1 MKLGIR
7 KIEYIDTSRLYD
19 YSTLAPGSTLDV
31 RNFIQSG
38 YHFTEL
44 PFTPETGDLEEHWQD
59 DDGGQFSK
67 ISFNAAIRRNKSS
80 YKSTLQQL
88 VGRKCV
94 WKLTLISGL
103 EYLLGSK
110 EFVPKFTY
118 GEGVSGLSS
127 SEFNISIDVESIHGL
142 LINQEAS

>member
-7 KIEYIDTSRLYD
+7 KLEYIDTAKIYD
-19 YSTLAPGSTLDV
+19 YSSLAPGSTLDV
-31 RNFIQSG
+31 RGFIQSG

-59 DDGGQFSK
+59 DDGGQLSNVT
-67 ISFNAAIRRNKSS
+67 FNAAIRRNKDT
-80 YKSTLQQL
+80 YKNLLQRL

-94 WKLTLISGL
+94 WKMTLISGK
-103 EYLLGSK
+103 EYLIGSK
-110 EFVPKFTY
+110 EYVPKFTY

-127 SEFNISIDVESIHGL
+127 SEFNISIERESIHGIL
-142 LINQEAS
+142 LNEEV